1 MSLCSWFTKRTT
13 ASPLRRPCA
22 LKHRA
27 TPPLQ
32 RTRNNDNNSNTLY
45 TFYACATSELG
56 SHTLF
61 FVFSL
66 LGYVETTE
74 KLCYVLIGR
83 LPRKTSSSDHAI
95 VVYFFI
101 FPTVKQNEQRVNTR
115 PVAAH
120 IGFST
125 SDTRII
131 IIYSRG
137 TRDFW
142 NR

>member
-61 FVFSL
+61 FFSL